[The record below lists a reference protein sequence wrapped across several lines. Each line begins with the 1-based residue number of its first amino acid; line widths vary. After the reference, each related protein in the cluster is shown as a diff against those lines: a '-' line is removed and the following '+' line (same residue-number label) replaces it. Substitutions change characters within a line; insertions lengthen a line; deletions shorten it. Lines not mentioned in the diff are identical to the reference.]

1 MIRANRQKGK
11 PATERLWPR
20 PSLGAPPGFPRLGF
34 ARRRR
39 PAAEQTR
46 GDRPRLAIPQAAGR
60 PSFCLL
66 GAPPIKPVAGL
77 GAHSSSAWRAP
88 PPRAARPAPS
98 GPGQKK
104 KQKNKKIKQK
114 KNKKQKRPATQARKP
129 GDFESGFRPSGLAR
143 ARRERAKAADQRSL
157 NSRRCWLVAHHAP
170 HMPKN
175 ATAAAIAAISRP
187 VKKRHVKPKP

>member
-20 PSLGAPPGFPRLGF
+20 PSLGAPPDFPRLGF
-34 ARRRR
+34 A
-39 PAAEQTR
+39 PEQTK
-46 GDRPRLAIPQAAGR
+46 GDRPRLAIFQATGR
-60 PSFCLL
+60 PFFAASARRQSSRSTELGRAFTPCL
-66 GAPPIKPVAGL
+66 ASPSPSPTRR
-77 GAHSSSAWRAP
+77 SA
-88 PPRAARPAPS
+88 PRAARPAPS
-98 GPGQKK
+98 GTGQEKTK
-104 KQKNKKIKQK
+104 KQKT
-114 KNKKQKRPATQARKP
+114 KNKKNARPALARKP

>member
-20 PSLGAPPGFPRLGF
+20 PSLGAPPDFPRLGF
-34 ARRRR
+34 A
-39 PAAEQTR
+39 PEQTK

-66 GAPPIKPVAGL
+66 GTPPIKPVAGL

-88 PPRAARPAPS
+88 PLCAARPAPS
-98 GPGQKK
+98 GPGKK
-104 KQKNKKIKQK
+104 KQKTKNK
-114 KNKKQKRPATQARKP
+114 KNKKTNARPAQARKP

>member
-11 PATERLWPR
+11 PAIERLWPR

-34 ARRRR
+34 AHRRRS
-39 PAAEQTR
+39 AAEQTR

-77 GAHSSSAWRAP
+77 ELGLASPSP

-98 GPGQKK
+98 EPEQK
-104 KQKNKKIKQK
+104 KQKKQK
-114 KNKKQKRPATQARKP
+114 KTKNKKTKNKNARPAQARKP